1 MDTRQIR
8 VEIGIE
14 NGKELQ
20 QWVDEVFEVASRI
33 GTNIEEIKTLL
44 GKMPELKPIA
54 APRDVRD

>member
-1 MDTRQIR
+1 